1 MYMKRID
8 YYKELSRIIN
18 NNINYMRYYRIKNN
32 RTARRYYYGAS
43 HDIIVSYFNS
53 GKLSTDTFEYFLRR
67 IYKSYFSL

>member
-18 NNINYMRYYRIKNN
+18 NNINYMRYYRIKNK
-32 RTARRYYYGAS
+32 RTAMRYYYKVS
-43 HDIIVSYFNS
+43 NDIIVSYFDS

>member
-8 YYKELSRIIN
+8 CYKELSRIIN
-18 NNINYMRYYRIKNN
+18 NNINYIRYYRIKKNN
-32 RTARRYYYGAS
+32 SAARSYYIVS
-43 HDIIVSYFNS
+43 HDIIVSYFDS

>member
-1 MYMKRID
+1 MKRID

-18 NNINYMRYYRIKNN
+18 NNINYMRYYGIKNN
-32 RTARRYYYGAS
+32 CTAMRYYYGVS
-43 HDIIVSYFNS
+43 HDIIVSYFYS

>member
-1 MYMKRID
+1 MKRID

-32 RTARRYYYGAS
+32 RNAMRYYYGVS
-43 HDIIVSYFNS
+43 HDIIASYFDS